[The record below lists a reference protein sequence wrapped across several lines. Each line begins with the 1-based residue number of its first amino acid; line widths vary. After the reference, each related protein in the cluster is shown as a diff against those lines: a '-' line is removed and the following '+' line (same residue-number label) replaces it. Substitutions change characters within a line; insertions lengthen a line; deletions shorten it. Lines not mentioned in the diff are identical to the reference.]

1 MPTAPVTPR
10 DSLLSRT
17 PTFWVRAMQAF
28 SWCKQLLAMA
38 DDVNKQ
44 GTHSR
49 YTGAFIR
56 LLYGV
61 LVDIGPE
68 YRTLRLPASKGAEP
82 IVDKIEAHDAQA
94 RDIIKKMRKSLSR
107 TEAIALEY
115 RRHCESH
122 VFQND
127 YVASKNGNPKIEKKV
142 ATLDD
147 ERAVPIAEIDRAID
161 EFTRTYLHNEDD
173 FAVELARR
181 LLPSIEVLTQVLCD
195 ISNEAGP
202 HGIALKEAQ

>member
-1 MPTAPVTPR
+1 
-10 DSLLSRT
+10 
-17 PTFWVRAMQAF
+17 
-28 SWCKQLLAMA
+28 MA
-38 DDVNKQ
+38 DDVAKQ

-68 YRTLRLPASKGAEP
+68 YRALRLPVSKGAEP
-82 IVDKIEAHDAQA
+82 IVDKIEALDAQA

-127 YVASKNGNPKIEKKV
+127 YVASKNGNPKTEKRV

-147 ERAVPIAEIDRAID
+147 ERAIPIAEVDRAID

-181 LLPSIEVLTQVLCD
+181 LLPSIEVLTHVLCD
-195 ISNEAGP
+195 ISNAAGP